1 MDGAEAFTVIHAGAT
16 SNHIDPNKHLND
28 PLGIAIP
35 FLFQKKVTLS
45 ALKKLL
51 EATIAAG
58 DRLGYS

>member
-1 MDGAEAFTVIHAGAT
+1 MNGAEAFTVIHAGAT
-16 SNHIDPNKHLND
+16 SNHIDPNKH
-28 PLGIAIP
+28 PLAIAIP